1 MRLMQPD
8 AGRAAPDAAGPSLG
22 EIERIVAGQHYDPHS
37 VLGAHPG
44 PDGVIIRALRPLATS
59 VTAVL
64 DDGRRLPM
72 EHVHQGVFAV
82 TVPDEKVPG
91 YRIAAAYGSGSGE
104 DVRDD
109 PYRYLPTLG
118 EFDLYLIGEGRHEE
132 LWRVLGA
139 HAPRGGPDVRRVVRR
154 LGAERARGPGHR
166 RLQRLGRP
174 RVPDALARRVRGVG
188 AVRAGRHA
196 RAPSTSTRS
205 AARTGCG
212 GRRPTRWPMRPRCRP
227 PPRR

>member
-1 MRLMQPD
+1 MTQPD
-8 AGRAAPDAAGPSLG
+8 PSVAGSNVAGRNVAGPKSPAPKSPDPKSADVSLG
-22 EIERIVAGQHYDPHS
+22 EIERIVAGQHHDPHS

-72 EHVHQGVFAV
+72 SAVPQGVFEV

-91 YRIAAAYGSGSGE
+91 YRIATSYPDASGAAGTGSGE
-104 DVRDD
+104 EVRDD
-109 PYRYLPTLG
+109 PYRHLPTLG

-139 HAPRGGPDVRRVVRR
+139 HVREV
-154 LGAERARGPGHR
+154 GQAT
-166 RLQRLGRP
+166 
-174 RVPDALARRVRGVG
+174 GV
-188 AVRAGRHA
+188 A
-196 RAPSTSTRS
+196 
-205 AARTGCG
+205 
-212 GRRPTRWPMRPRCRP
+212 
-227 PPRR
+227 